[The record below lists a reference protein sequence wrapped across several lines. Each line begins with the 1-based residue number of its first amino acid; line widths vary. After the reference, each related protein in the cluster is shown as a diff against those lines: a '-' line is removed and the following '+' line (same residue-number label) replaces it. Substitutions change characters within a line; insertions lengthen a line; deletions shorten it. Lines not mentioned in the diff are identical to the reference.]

1 MVLHILRA
9 LFVLLMAAAGWFFF
23 VADPVQPRSGDAL
36 LALSITLSIAVFF
49 VCVDILAPR
58 QKVLVFSGTFLGL
71 LVGML
76 ISYGLSYV
84 VYLIVDLFFPGLG
97 QDQKFKI
104 IRFTNLIVGILCC
117 YLCISFVL
125 QTKDDFRFI
134 VPYVEFAK
142 QVRGARPLVVDT
154 SVIIDGRILDLV
166 ETGLIDSRLIVP
178 RFVVLELQ
186 LVADNGEKLKRNRGR
201 RGLDIL
207 TKLQAAK
214 KAEVIIYDWT
224 GHGSP
229 EAADTDQKL
238 LVLSKELNGRLLTND
253 SNLSKVAQVRG
264 VDVINMNEVAGALR
278 PVVLPGERLAVKL
291 VKPGEDP
298 SQGIGFLDDGT
309 MVVVKDGRG
318 HIGEDVEFAVTN
330 VLQTATGRMIFG
342 QMGEGGMGKRPA
354 QQQQPRPQR
363 SDAPSART

>member
-36 LALSITLSIAVFF
+36 IALSITLSIAVFF
-49 VCVDILAPR
+49 VCIDILSPR
-58 QKVLVFSGTFLGL
+58 QKVLIFSGTFLGL

-84 VYLIVDLFFPGLG
+84 IFLIVDLFFPGLA
-97 QDQKFKI
+97 QEQKVKI
-104 IRFTNLIVGILCC
+104 IKFTTLIVGILCC
-117 YLCISFVL
+117 YLSISFVL
-125 QTKDDFRFI
+125 QTRDDFRFI

-186 LVADNGEKLKRNRGR
+186 LIADNGEKLKRNRGR

-207 TKLQAAK
+207 TKLQGNK

-224 GHGSP
+224 GHSSP
-229 EAADTDQKL
+229 EAQDTDQKL
-238 LVLSKELNGRLLTND
+238 LVLAKELNGRVLTND

-278 PVVLPGERLAVKL
+278 PVVLPGEKLIVRL

-298 SQGIGFLDDGT
+298 SQGIGFLEDGT

-318 HIGEDVEFAVTN
+318 HLNEEVEFSVTN

-342 QMGEGGMGKRPA
+342 QIGDGGQMAQRRP
-354 QQQQPRPQR
+354 QQQQQR
-363 SDAPSART
+363 QRTDAPPART

>member
-36 LALSITLSIAVFF
+36 IGLAITLSIAVFF
-49 VCVDILAPR
+49 VCIDILAPR

-84 VYLIVDLFFPGLG
+84 IFLIIDLFFPGMP
-97 QDQKFKI
+97 QEQKAKVI
-104 IRFTNLIVGILCC
+104 KFTTLIVGILCC
-117 YLCISFVL
+117 YLSISFVL

-186 LVADNGEKLKRNRGR
+186 MVADNGDKLKRNRGR

-207 TKLQAAK
+207 TRLQANK

-229 EAADTDQKL
+229 EAATDTDQKL
-238 LVLSKELNGRLLTND
+238 LVLAKELNGRLLTND

-278 PVVLPGERLAVKL
+278 PVVLPGERLVVRL

-298 SQGIGFLDDGT
+298 SQGIGFLEDGT

-318 HIGEDVEFAVTN
+318 HLNEDVEFSVTN

-342 QMGEGGMGKRPA
+342 QIGDGGMGRRPV
-354 QQQQPRPQR
+354 QQQQPQQPRQR
-363 SDAPSART
+363 SDVRT

>member
-1 MVLHILRA
+1 MILHILRA
-9 LFVLLMAAAGWFFF
+9 LFVLLMAAAGWFY
-23 VADPVQPRSGDAL
+23 VNDPLSPRAAEFNWYAVSVT
-36 LALSITLSIAVFF
+36 LAIGVFF
-49 VCVDILAPR
+49 VCIDILAPR

-76 ISYGLSYV
+76 ITYGLSYV
-84 VYLIVDLFFPGLG
+84 VSLILDVLVAVSPE
-97 QDQKFKI
+97 QKVKLV
-104 IRFTNLIVGILCC
+104 RFITLLVGILCC
-117 YLCISFVL
+117 YLSISFVL

-134 VPYVEFAK
+134 VPYVEFSK
-142 QVRGARPLVVDT
+142 QLRGARPIVVDT

-166 ETGLIDSRLIVP
+166 DTGLIDSRLIVP

-186 LVADNGEKLKRNRGR
+186 MVADNGEKLKRNRGR

-207 TKLQAAK
+207 TKLQANK

-229 EAADTDQKL
+229 EAQDTDQKL
-238 LVLSKELNGRLLTND
+238 LVLAKELNGRVLTND

-278 PVVLPGERLAVKL
+278 PVVLPGEKLTVRL

-298 SQGIGFLDDGT
+298 SQGIGFLEDGT

-318 HIGEDVEFAVTN
+318 HLNEEVEFAVTN

-342 QMGEGGMGKRPA
+342 QIGDIQQMGQRRV
-354 QQQQPRPQR
+354 QQRQR
-363 SDAPSART
+363 TDVGPART

>member
-1 MVLHILRA
+1 MILHILRA
-9 LFVLLMAAAGWFFF
+9 LFILLMAAAGWFY
-23 VADPVQPRSGDAL
+23 VNDPLQPRANEYNWY
-36 LALSITLSIAVFF
+36 ALSITLAIGVLF
-49 VCVDILAPR
+49 VCIDILAPR

-76 ISYGLSYV
+76 ITYGLSYV
-84 VYLIVDLFFPGLG
+84 VSLILDVVTPVSA
-97 QDQKFKI
+97 DQKIKLL
-104 IRFTNLIVGILCC
+104 RFITLIVGILCC
-117 YLCISFVL
+117 YLSISFVL

-166 ETGLIDSRLIVP
+166 ETGLVDSRLIVP

-186 LVADNGEKLKRNRGR
+186 LIADNGEKLKRNRGR

-207 TKLQAAK
+207 TKLQGNK

-229 EAADTDQKL
+229 EAATDTDQKL
-238 LVLSKELNGRLLTND
+238 LVLAKELNGRVLTND

-264 VDVINMNEVAGALR
+264 VDVINMNEVANALR
-278 PVVLPGERLAVKL
+278 PVVLPGEKLAVRL

-298 SQGIGFLDDGT
+298 SQGIGFLEDGT

-318 HIGEDVEFAVTN
+318 HIGEEVDFAVTN

-342 QMGEGGMGKRPA
+342 QIGDGGMGRRPQP
-354 QQQQPRPQR
+354 QQQQPRQR

>member
-36 LALSITLSIAVFF
+36 IALAITLSIAVFF
-49 VCVDILAPR
+49 VCIDILAPR

-84 VYLIVDLFFPGLG
+84 IFLIIDLFFPGMPG
-97 QDQKFKI
+97 EQKAKVI
-104 IRFTNLIVGILCC
+104 KFTTLIVGILCC
-117 YLCISFVL
+117 YLSISFVL

-186 LVADNGEKLKRNRGR
+186 MVADNGDKLKRNRGR

-207 TKLQAAK
+207 TKLQGNK

-229 EAADTDQKL
+229 EAATDTDQKL
-238 LVLSKELNGRLLTND
+238 LVLAKELNGRVLTND

-264 VDVINMNEVAGALR
+264 VDVINMNEVANALR
-278 PVVLPGERLAVKL
+278 PVVLPGERLAVRL

-298 SQGIGFLDDGT
+298 SQGIGFLEDGT

-318 HIGEDVEFAVTN
+318 HIGEEVEFAVTN

-342 QMGEGGMGKRPA
+342 QIGDGGMGQRRPV
-354 QQQQPRPQR
+354 QQQQRQKT
-363 SDAPSART
+363 DVRT

>member
-9 LFVLLMAAAGWFFF
+9 LFVLLMGAAGWFFF

-36 LALSITLSIAVFF
+36 IALWITLSIAVFF
-49 VCVDILAPR
+49 VCIDILLPR
-58 QKVLVFSGTFLGL
+58 QKVLIFSGTFLGL

-84 VYLIVDLFFPGLG
+84 IFLIVDLFFPGLALE
-97 QDQKFKI
+97 QKVKI
-104 IRFTNLIVGILCC
+104 IKFTTLIVGILCC
-117 YLCISFVL
+117 YLSISFVL
-125 QTKDDFRFI
+125 QTRDDFRFI

-186 LVADNGEKLKRNRGR
+186 LIADNGEKLKRNRGR

-207 TKLQAAK
+207 TKLQGNK

-224 GHGSP
+224 GHSSP
-229 EAADTDQKL
+229 EAQDTDQKL
-238 LVLSKELNGRLLTND
+238 LVLAKELNGRVLTND

-264 VDVINMNEVAGALR
+264 VDVINMNEVANALR
-278 PVVLPGERLAVKL
+278 PVVLPGEKLIVRL

-298 SQGIGFLDDGT
+298 SQGIGFLEDGT

-318 HIGEDVEFAVTN
+318 HLNEEVEFSVTN

-342 QMGEGGMGKRPA
+342 QIGDNAAIAQRRP
-354 QQQQPRPQR
+354 PRQR
-363 SDAPSART
+363 TDSPSART

>member
-1 MVLHILRA
+1 MILHILRA
-9 LFVLLMAAAGWFFF
+9 LFILLMGAAGWFY
-23 VADPVQPRSGDAL
+23 VNDPLQPRADYNWYAVSVT
-36 LALSITLSIAVFF
+36 LAIGVFV
-49 VCVDILAPR
+49 VCIDILAPR

-76 ISYGLSYV
+76 ITYGLSYV
-84 VYLIVDLFFPGLG
+84 VSLILDVVVSVNP
-97 QDQKFKI
+97 DQRMKLV
-104 IRFTNLIVGILCC
+104 RFITLLVGVLCC
-117 YLCISFVL
+117 YLSISFVL

-142 QVRGARPLVVDT
+142 QVRGARPLIVDT

-166 ETGLIDSRLIVP
+166 ETGVIDSRLIVP

-186 LVADNGEKLKRNRGR
+186 MVADNGEKLKRNRGR

-207 TKLQAAK
+207 TKLQANK

-229 EAADTDQKL
+229 EATDTDQKL
-238 LVLSKELNGRLLTND
+238 LVLAKELNGRVLTND

-264 VDVINMNEVAGALR
+264 VDVINMNEVANALR
-278 PVVLPGERLAVKL
+278 PVVLPGEKLTVRL

-298 SQGIGFLDDGT
+298 TQGIGFLEDGT

-318 HIGEDVEFAVTN
+318 HIGDDVEFAVTN

-342 QMGEGGMGKRPA
+342 QIGDIQQSGQRR
-354 QQQQPRPQR
+354 QQQRQR
-363 SDAPSART
+363 TDVPGART